1 MKKLFLTLLLIS
13 PLAKS
18 EMLELTCESAFPF
31 QITYNFETKEGVI
44 NYLEDYSLL
53 EKSVSSIS
61 GGLKRVFPFGK
72 EKIKKFSKE
81 GIYYVIKQ
89 GKKLESKT
97 LYINRKNLKFAY
109 DVSMGGRQ
117 VITGQCLKEMNELNK
132 YQI

>member
-18 EMLELTCESAFPF
+18 EILELTCESAFPF

-44 NYLEDYSLL
+44 NYLENYSLL
-53 EKSVSSIS
+53 EKSESSIS

-109 DVSMGGRQ
+109 DVYMGGRQ

>member
-18 EMLELTCESAFPF
+18 EILELTCESAFPF

-109 DVSMGGRQ
+109 DVYMGGRQ
-117 VITGQCLKEMNELNK
+117 IITGQCLKEMNELNK

>member
-109 DVSMGGRQ
+109 DVHMGGKQ